1 MDETIPSIDSFFAMT
16 QWWTLC
22 YNMRFATSRT
32 VARGSAS
39 IGFMLHISQPR
50 TDLAFCLV
58 SRKRSRSIKL
68 ITPNI
73 SPAGFTTGTE
83 DRHLTVI
90 VSAIFSTLSSM
101 GTEMTQWVMISAI
114 DLFTFTIST
123 TKSD

>member
-50 TDLAFCLV
+50 TDLAF
-58 SRKRSRSIKL
+58 
-68 ITPNI
+68 
-73 SPAGFTTGTE
+73 
-83 DRHLTVI
+83 
-90 VSAIFSTLSSM
+90 
-101 GTEMTQWVMISAI
+101 
-114 DLFTFTIST
+114 
-123 TKSD
+123 